1 MREIKI
7 YNKLVRDRIPET
19 ISAAGKICTTEVL
32 SDEDYLRML
41 DAKLDEELAEYHKD
55 RNIEELAD
63 LLEVLRATAIARGY
77 TLDDLER
84 VRAEK
89 AEKRGG
95 FEKKILLKE
104 VREPCDYTFLLKM
117 RDYLARNGMLYSTTF
132 PELMKDRASGKI
144 FSLNDHLRALIYS
157 QLSAN
162 TRWSRIAPHLQ
173 EIDRLFSDYAA
184 ESLLAHDAAYYI
196 SGIRA
201 LKCGSRCTGSQ
212 MKSLHANIGIMQ
224 KIESEYGSMDAFVT
238 SDKPEAIAKDISA
251 GTHKL
256 LYIGPALAWE
266 YLRNVG
272 IDGVKPDVHV
282 CRFLGANRVGLS
294 DSPITPA
301 DEAVRIVRDISET
314 LGLPMVEVDSIIW
327 SYCASG
333 YGEICTAT
341 PKCGRCVICES
352 CKKVR

>member
-1 MREIKI
+1 MP
-7 YNKLVRDRIPET
+7 N
-19 ISAAGKICTTEVL
+19 C
-32 SDEDYLRML
+32 
-41 DAKLDEELAEYHKD
+41 DEELAEYHKD

-95 FEKKILLKE
+95 FEKRILLKE
-104 VREPCDYTFLLKM
+104 VREPCDYSFLLEM

-144 FSLNDHLRALIYS
+144 FSLNDHLRALIYA

-196 SGIRA
+196 SGIRT

-212 MKSLHANIGIMQ
+212 MKSLHANISIMQ
-224 KIESEYGSMDAFVT
+224 KIESVYGSMDAFVT

-251 GTHKL
+251 GTRKL

-272 IDGVKPDVHV
+272 IDGVKPDIHV
-282 CRFLGANRVGLS
+282 CRFLSANRSGLS
-294 DSPITPA
+294 KLETVTT
-301 DEAVRIVRDISET
+301 DEAVQIIRDMGET
-314 LGLPMVEVDSIIW
+314 LQMPMVEIDSIIW
-327 SYCASG
+327 SFCASG
-333 YGEICTAT
+333 YGEICTAE
-341 PKCGRCVICES
+341 PKCSQCVIHDFCN
-352 CKKVR
+352 K